1 MVEAAVALRPDFS
14 TDSLK
19 VLIRGKLV
27 EQRRADGVFY
37 SVLLMARGDEYSQ
50 PAPFEVRS
58 KKSLGE
64 RESIVTVQCIVGG
77 YYRRSYKHT
86 DQNTGE
92 VRTVRPIVM
101 TLDQVED

>member
-1 MVEAAVALRPDFS
+1 MVDAAVALRPEFS
-14 TDSLK
+14 LDALK
-19 VLIRGKLV
+19 ITVRGKLV
-27 EQRRADGVFY
+27 EQRQQDGVFY

-50 PAPFEVRS
+50 PMPFEIRS
-58 KKSLGE
+58 KKSLGA
-64 RESIVTVQCIVGG
+64 RDAVVTTECSVGG

-101 TLDQVED
+101 TLDQVEF